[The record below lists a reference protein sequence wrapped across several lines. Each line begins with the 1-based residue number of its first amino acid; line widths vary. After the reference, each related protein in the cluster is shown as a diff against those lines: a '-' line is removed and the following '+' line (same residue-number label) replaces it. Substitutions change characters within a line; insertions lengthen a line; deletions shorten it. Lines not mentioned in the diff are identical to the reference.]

1 MSLIQRPFVNK
12 AQFISD
18 LVFVV
23 SDKKSVD
30 DYYKTISSKV
40 RGKYIAIGSPIDLSL
55 FSVRKEV
62 KNNSTI
68 KLIYTGR
75 IDSHKDVCT
84 LIEMVKSLESI
95 YSDFNLKIVGDGEE
109 RKKVEELIKKYGI
122 ENKVDLKGIQPREIV
137 LKELLTSDIYVT
149 ASIGEGVSISV
160 LEAYASGLPVV
171 CFDVPGLSKQV
182 VDKVTGKVVP
192 TRNTLLMAK
201 AVVEIKNNL
210 PEYRLNALK
219 EVEKYSAQKISQEI
233 IDTINQTIY

>member
-1 MSLIQRPFVNK
+1 M
-12 AQFISD
+12 
-18 LVFVV
+18 
-23 SDKKSVD
+23 
-30 DYYKTISSKV
+30 
-40 RGKYIAIGSPIDLSL
+40 
-55 FSVRKEV
+55 
-62 KNNSTI
+62 
-68 KLIYTGR
+68 
-75 IDSHKDVCT
+75 
-84 LIEMVKSLESI
+84 
-95 YSDFNLKIVGDGEE
+95 
-109 RKKVEELIKKYGI
+109 
-122 ENKVDLKGIQPREIV
+122 DLKGIQPREIV